1 MRTKAALLTLLV
13 PGVILFAGAANAEYT
28 YMGHCSDDSTLPA
41 ENIISACTGFISKA
55 FQENWQLEDVP
66 AALDYEATA
75 YERLGKSNLALAELK
90 TAISKYN
97 WFTPAWEHLGE
108 LLEKLRGP
116 GMLEATLD
124 GMLRANPNDADVLN
138 EACWY
143 RAKKGEQLDAALAD
157 CDAALQLKPGDADIL
172 DSRAFAHFRKGSF
185 AQAIADASAAL
196 AKNPKMATSLYVRGL
211 AKLKSG
217 DAAGG
222 NTDVAAAKG
231 IDGKVVDTY
240 AAYGVAP

>member
-1 MRTKAALLTLLV
+1 LISVLV
-13 PGVILFAGAANAEYT
+13 TAGVLSTGAASAET
-28 YMGHCSDDSTLPA
+28 DYMGHCTGDVTISA
-41 ENIISACTGFISKA
+41 ENIVAACTVFLTDSYHGNP
-55 FQENWQLEDVP
+55 NWDMP
-66 AALDYEATA
+66 RAMDYQATA
-75 YERLGKSNLALAELK
+75 YERLGKSDFALAELK
-90 TAISKYN
+90 TDISKYN

-108 LLEKLRGP
+108 LLEKLKGP

-124 GMLRANPNDADVLN
+124 AMLRANPNDADVLN

-143 RAKKGEQLDAALAD
+143 CAKKGEQLDAALAD

-222 NTDVAAAKG
+222 NTDVGAAKG
-231 IDGKVVDTY
+231 IDGKITDTY
-240 AAYGVAP
+240 AAYGVTP